1 MKKFIF
7 ITLSL
12 ITITSLYSCNSNKE
26 LENKKKTIALTEN
39 KPEAERNIPKETSLE
54 TQHIIYTNNQPTN
67 IKDKD
72 IIKEIDDNIEKTLNS
87 IDDEVQMC
95 LDKTLLTTIKEKQPV
110 IEVSYNSQKTLK
122 FIQKF
127 TKEETSYT
135 YEKLYILLD
144 TKKLSSILD
153 NAIILQN
160 GHKYDMF
167 TSTFNRNLI
176 IENGELKIIN

>member
-7 ITLSL
+7 IALSL
-12 ITITSLYSCNSNKE
+12 ATITLLYGCNSNKD
-26 LENKKKTIALTEN
+26 LKNDTTTLTEN
-39 KPEAERNIPKETSLE
+39 KSDPHKNVPQETALE
-54 TQHIIYTNNQPTN
+54 TKHIIYIDNQPTN
-67 IKDKD
+67 IKDEK
-72 IIKEIDDNIEKTLNS
+72 IIKEIDANIEKTLNS

-95 LDKTLLTTIKEKQPV
+95 LDKTLLATIKEKQPV

-122 FIQKF
+122 FIQKS

-144 TKKLSSILD
+144 TKKFSSVLD

-160 GHKYDMF
+160 GHKYDML

-176 IENGELKIIN
+176 IENGELKVTN